1 MIAEEKK
8 KAPVYLCINCF
19 QIFFRIE
26 FSVFHDCALRKSR
39 NCCLQTQSFEQGL
52 RLPHNTLKK
61 KEEIYSNHLLG
72 KRFGRRGRVDL
83 EKLYLPLLEGE
94 NSLNIYCK

>member
-8 KAPVYLCINCF
+8 SPVYLCINCF